1 MVGGALAIRREG
13 TTGFFDWRKANRA
26 PVSSRQ
32 QQTIYGTSLSQKR
45 LSISNKHSHAEELA
59 TGSSWE
65 DLDLEEAVEGSAEN
79 IPDEEFLGNL
89 QDGADKAEKKLV
101 ASKHVRDYRR
111 NRNLNEAVER
121 LGKFANSLGTTEAA
135 MHINLAK
142 EALAD
147 SWKSIAEEDTEIRI
161 TIASLEGALQ
171 EKKWRD
177 YTSEQVNTVIGI
189 LTDCIDGRLGD
200 LKSALKRLSI
210 LYKKGIDIYPSASEE
225 DYVEEEE
232 EI

>member
-1 MVGGALAIRREG
+1 MVSTALAIRREG
-13 TTGFFDWRKANRA
+13 TTGFFDWGNANRA
-26 PVSSRQ
+26 SVSSKRWQ
-32 QQTIYGTSLSQKR
+32 KAYGANLQEKSPLVSNELSQ
-45 LSISNKHSHAEELA
+45 AEELA
-59 TGSSWE
+59 TGSFWE
-65 DLDLEEAVEGSAEN
+65 ILDPEEVVVGEAER
-79 IPDEEFLGNL
+79 IPDVEPLKNL
-89 QDGADKAEKKLV
+89 QDTANKAEEKLIVPQKVREHRRNKKL
-101 ASKHVRDYRR
+101 A
-111 NRNLNEAVER
+111 EAVER
-121 LGKFANSLGTTEAA
+121 LNKFANSLGTIEAA

-177 YTSEQVNTVIGI
+177 YTSEQVNTVISI